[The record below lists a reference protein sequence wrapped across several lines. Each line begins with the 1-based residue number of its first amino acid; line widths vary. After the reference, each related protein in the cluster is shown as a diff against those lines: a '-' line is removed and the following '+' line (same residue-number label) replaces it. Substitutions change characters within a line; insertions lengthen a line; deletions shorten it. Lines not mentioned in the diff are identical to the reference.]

1 MLRRGRGKSAP
12 FSGFTSRSASTGE
25 DMASG
30 RQELESFARESL
42 MRGIPRDE
50 LQKALAAAG
59 WTPDQVKDGLSAF
72 ADVDFPIPVPRPRPY
87 LSAREAF
94 LYLVL
99 FSTLYL
105 SAYHL
110 GSLFFDFINRAFPDP
125 TARYYEMSIPDRMRW
140 SISSLIIA
148 FPTFLFV
155 SRHIGR
161 ELTRNPVKRL
171 SAIRRWLTYL
181 TLFVTAG
188 VLIGDL
194 ITLVYNVLGGE
205 LTIRFFLK
213 VLTVA
218 TISGTIFGYYLWDLR
233 LEEKE

>member
-1 MLRRGRGKSAP
+1 
-12 FSGFTSRSASTGE
+12 
-25 DMASG
+25 MASG
-30 RQELESFARESL
+30 RQEIESFAREGL
-42 MRGIPRDE
+42 LRGIPRGE
-50 LQKALAAAG
+50 LEKALASAG
-59 WTPDQVKDGLSAF
+59 WTPDQVKDGLVAF
-72 ADVDFPIPVPRPRPY
+72 ADVVFPIPVPRPRAY

-110 GSLFFDFINRAFPDP
+110 GSLLFDFINRAFPDP
-125 TARYYEMSIPDRMRW
+125 TVRYYGRPLVDSMRW

-148 FPTFLFV
+148 FPIFLFV
-155 SRHIGR
+155 SHRVSR

-181 TLFVTAG
+181 TLFVAAG

-194 ITLVYNVLGGE
+194 ITLVDNVLGGE
-205 LTIRFFLK
+205 LTIRFSLK
-213 VLTVA
+213 VIIVA
-218 TISGTIFGYYLWDLR
+218 TIAGTIFAYYLWDLR
-233 LEEKE
+233 SEEKE

>member
-1 MLRRGRGKSAP
+1 
-12 FSGFTSRSASTGE
+12 
-25 DMASG
+25 MASG
-30 RQELESFARESL
+30 RQELESFAREAL
-42 MRGIPRDE
+42 MRGIPRGE
-50 LQKALAAAG
+50 LEKALASAG
-59 WTPDQVKDGLSAF
+59 WTPDQVKDGLAAF
-72 ADVDFPIPVPRPRPY
+72 ADVTFPIPVPRPRPY

-110 GSLFFDFINRAFPDP
+110 GSLFFDFIDRAFPDP
-125 TARYYEMSIPDRMRW
+125 TVTHYGPSIQDSMRW

-148 FPTFLFV
+148 FPIFMFV
-155 SRHIGR
+155 SRGLSR

-181 TLFVTAG
+181 TLFIAAG

-194 ITLVYNVLGGE
+194 ITLVYNFLGGE
-205 LTIRFFLK
+205 LTIRFALK
-213 VLTVA
+213 VITVA
-218 TISGTIFGYYLWDLR
+218 TIAGTIFGYYLWDLR
-233 LEEKE
+233 SEERQ